1 MEEEKLKLLREISLR
16 PLRDTWILWFHDP
29 ANRDY
34 RFESYIRIGD
44 IKTAYHLWAII
55 KKIKGEQLIS
65 GMYFFMREGYKPM
78 WEAPENAD
86 GGTWSKKINSTD
98 STHVF
103 VEMVVNCAAEELLK
117 PDFANTLVGVSISP
131 KGPNSIIKIW
141 NTKATVNT
149 VTCLNSDMALL
160 ECGEGIAYTPNRV
173 RDR

>member
-1 MEEEKLKLLREISLR
+1 MEASLI

-29 ANRDY
+29 ANKDY
-34 RFESYIRIGD
+34 RFESYVRIGD
-44 IKTAYHLWAII
+44 IKCAYHLWAIFE
-55 KKIKGEQLIS
+55 KITPEMLIS

-78 WEAPENAD
+78 WESPENAD

-117 PDFANTLVGVSISP
+117 ADFANTLVGVSISP

-141 NTKATVNT
+141 NTKSTVNK
-149 VTCLNSDMALL
+149 VTCLNSDIALL
-160 ECGEGIAYTPNRV
+160 EGGDGIAYTPNRV